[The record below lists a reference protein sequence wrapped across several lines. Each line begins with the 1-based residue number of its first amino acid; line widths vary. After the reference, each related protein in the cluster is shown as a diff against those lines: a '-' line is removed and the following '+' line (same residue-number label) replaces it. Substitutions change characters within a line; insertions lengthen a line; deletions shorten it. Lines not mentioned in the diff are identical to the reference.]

1 MKVIIKITNIDFDN
15 EIITLKICR
24 LNSHKIIDE
33 FSAKNTNLS
42 TLDFTDHENLIN
54 SIVKSNIQ
62 RIDDQD
68 EKEGVLD
75 ENKPDNVDGTNL
87 ENLKNKII
95 EYDYKDKTYYP
106 LKMKRVN
113 L

>member
-1 MKVIIKITNIDFDN
+1 MNYNASIKQYLDDDVAGKTSN
-15 EIITLKICR
+15 

-68 EKEGVLD
+68 EKEGVLK
-75 ENKPDNVDGTNL
+75 ENIPDVVNDVNL
-87 ENLKNKII
+87 DSLKNKVI

>member
-1 MKVIIKITNIDFDN
+1 MRVIIKITNFDFDN
-15 EIITLKICR
+15 EIVTLKICR
-24 LNSHKIIDE
+24 LNSHKSIDE

-42 TLDFTDHENLIN
+42 ILDFTDHENLIN
-54 SIVKSNIQ
+54 SLVKSNIQ
-62 RIDDQD
+62 RIYDQD

-75 ENKPDNVDGTNL
+75 ENKPDIVDGTNL
-87 ENLKNKII
+87 ENLKDKII